1 MTANADYVAPVLS
14 GFNESVKYPLTP
26 FRLLISVN
34 TDSHPNN
41 AQKRVFRGS
50 GILGKF
56 GYHWIAGHRN
66 SSVVR
71 ILTILLEKV
80 NTFN

>member
-1 MTANADYVAPVLS
+1 VIEEGATYAGAAAVAILLERRGNRTLS
-14 GFNESVKYPLTP
+14 
-26 FRLLISVN
+26 
-34 TDSHPNN
+34 
-41 AQKRVFRGS
+41 QVFRGS

-56 GYHWIAGHRN
+56 GYRWIAGHRN

-71 ILTILLEKV
+71 LLSILLEKV